1 MLFKSTKASG
11 HVTAGRFNREPR
23 GIRGRARRCDPFLMF
38 RWKPEETLSAIACHC
53 PVMPE
58 SGVYDPD
65 QEDNRGGKAAERG
78 GKSED
83 LPG

>member
-1 MLFKSTKASG
+1 VKFGDGPAAVILSSHFERNLGKPFQPLFA
-11 HVTAGRFNREPR
+11 TA
-23 GIRGRARRCDPFLMF
+23 
-38 RWKPEETLSAIACHC
+38 

-58 SGVYDPD
+58 SGIYDPD
-65 QEDNRGGKAAERG
+65 QADNRGGKAAERG